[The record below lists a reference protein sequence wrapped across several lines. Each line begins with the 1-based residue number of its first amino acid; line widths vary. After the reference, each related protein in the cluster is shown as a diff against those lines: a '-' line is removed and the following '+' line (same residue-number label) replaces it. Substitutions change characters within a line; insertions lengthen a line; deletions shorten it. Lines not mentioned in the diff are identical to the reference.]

1 MEGESNKEFSMK
13 GGKKNMLFFF
23 VPSCSRIAFGC

>member
-13 GGKKNMLFFF
+13 GGKKTVFF